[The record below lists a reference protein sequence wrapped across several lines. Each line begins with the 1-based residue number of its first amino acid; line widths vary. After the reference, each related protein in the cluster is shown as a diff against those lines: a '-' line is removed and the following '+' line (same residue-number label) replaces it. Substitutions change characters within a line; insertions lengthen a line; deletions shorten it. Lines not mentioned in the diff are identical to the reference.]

1 MNFNR
6 LQYLLAALS
15 ALLLQSTIVP
25 AQRVLPQLPTDSRIQ
40 QGTLGCG
47 ASYYMVT
54 DPVQKGYAQ
63 IALVQKGDSLTS
75 SKEVSPSFL
84 SRMGVAPGP
93 QGYLSQQ
100 DGSTVYRFH
109 DVRCYNPEVLDSV
122 LLYTFEKMAACR
134 APQAVIVSGDIDA
147 VELKKKMDIFSLLVS
162 RLPESPE
169 SAPYQWKTRIAPQ
182 VRYSTEGTAYVSA
195 AYTCPRIPP
204 EDMNTAQALVTD
216 LFSLEFKLLLGHR
229 LELNLR
235 DAGIPYG
242 SIDFISRR
250 SVDSSCDEQYAV
262 QVSVAPEDLENTLTV
277 LSRTIAEIDY
287 HGVGVEEFTEAK
299 QVLLPS
305 MQRKAAQ
312 MPSGR
317 DYLTRC
323 VAHYLYGAQ
332 LAPYSEPLR
341 FFARKRVSDST
352 ETRLFNQYA
361 DALLGLL
368 ENLTLGYGPVQPDD
382 TTDVEGDILVRYFMG
397 YLEGRDT
404 PSGKD
409 YRWHAA
415 DTAGLEFSCP
425 KVRIKTERAEP
436 VSGGTVWTFTN
447 GIRVIYKQVKGSG
460 RFNYALQ
467 LNGGL
472 SQIGSLKEGEG
483 AYIGQLL
490 NLYDVAGISA
500 PWFSG
505 ILAANGV
512 HMSTQVNLNSMA
524 VVGDAPSDQ
533 LSLVLKS
540 LLGVANHRSFNRGA
554 YDYFCRQQA
563 LVPLSA
569 EDALALQMT
578 PGYLYTGSPR
588 PEALS
593 AETPKKAG
601 KFFEDRFAR
610 VNDGTL
616 ILCGDLSPE
625 AAKRHLQHYLGG
637 FRTLRGSVP
646 RKTVEMRTLS
656 GTSTVEMPGPAFHV
670 MMDAEY
676 AMTASH
682 LYTAQIGLEALKL
695 ALIRHL
701 ADDGFLSEVQL
712 SYVVQPQERFRILI
726 TCTPFA
732 DDASSSR
739 ALTAVRAALREVAK
753 ELVDEADLKAW
764 KDGLKAGVR
773 SAMVTPEPFVSSLLA
788 RYAANKDVLTY
799 YDETISAITGDQV
812 REFLRAMISGGR
824 IETVRP

>member
-6 LQYLLAALS
+6 LQYLLAAIL
-15 ALLLQSTIVP
+15 ALLLQSIIVP
-25 AQRVLPQLPTDSRIQ
+25 AQSVLPQLPTDSRIKH
-40 QGTLGCG
+40 GTLGCG

-63 IALVQKGDSLTS
+63 IALVQKGDSLTP
-75 SKEVSPSFL
+75 SKEVCPNFL

-93 QGYLSQQ
+93 RGYLSEQ
-100 DGSTVYRFH
+100 DGNTVYRFH
-109 DVRCYNPEVLDSV
+109 DVRFYNPEVLDSV
-122 LLYTFEKMAACR
+122 LLYTFEKMAACH

-162 RLPESPE
+162 RLPEAPE
-169 SAPYQWKTRIAPQ
+169 EDPYLWQTRIAPV
-182 VRYSTEGTAYVSA
+182 VRYSTEGPAIVSA
-195 AYTCPRIPP
+195 AYTCPRVPQD
-204 EDMNTAQALVTD
+204 DMNTAQALVTD

-229 LELNLR
+229 LEVNLR
-235 DAGIPYG
+235 EAGIPYG

-250 SVDSSCDEQYAV
+250 SVDSSEDEEYAV
-262 QVSVAPEDLENTLTV
+262 QVSVAPEDLDNTLSV

-287 HGVGVEEFTEAK
+287 HGVGVEEYAESK

-305 MQRKAAQ
+305 MQRRAAQ
-312 MPSGR
+312 IPSAR

-323 VAHYLYGAQ
+323 MAHYLYGAQ

-361 DALLGLL
+361 DALLGFL
-368 ENLTLGYGPVQPDD
+368 ENLTLGYAPVQPVDSID
-382 TTDVEGDILVRYFMG
+382 TEGDILVKYFIG
-397 YLEGRDT
+397 YLEGRDK

-415 DTAGLEFSCP
+415 DTAGLEVTCP
-425 KVRIKTERAEP
+425 KVRIKTEKAEP

-483 AYIGQLL
+483 AYIGEMLG
-490 NLYDVAGISA
+490 LYDVAGISA
-500 PWFSG
+500 PYFSG

-512 HMSTQVNLNSMA
+512 HMSTQVNLNSMSIQ
-524 VVGDAPSDQ
+524 GDAPSDQ

-540 LLGVANHRSFNRGA
+540 LLGLANHRSFNRGA
-554 YDYFCRQQA
+554 YDFFCRRQA
-563 LVPLSA
+563 LKPLSA
-569 EDALALQMT
+569 EDALSLQMT
-578 PGYLYTGSPR
+578 PGYKYIGSPR
-588 PEALS
+588 PGALC

-601 KFFEDRFAR
+601 KFFDDRFAR
-610 VNDGTL
+610 INDGTL

-625 AAKRHLQHYLGG
+625 AAKRHLQRYLGG
-637 FRTLRGSVP
+637 FRTLRGGVA
-646 RKTVEMRTLS
+646 RKAVEMRSLS
-656 GTSTVEMPGPAFHV
+656 GTSTVEMPGPTFYV

-682 LYTAQIGLEALKL
+682 FYTAQIGLDALKL
-695 ALIRHL
+695 ALVRHL
-701 ADDGFLSEVQL
+701 ADDGFAADVKL
-712 SYVVQPQERFRILI
+712 SYVVQPQERFRFLI
-726 TCTPFA
+726 TCTPYA
-732 DDASSSR
+732 DDASSGR
-739 ALTAVRAALREVAK
+739 ALTAVRAALRELAR
-753 ELVDEADLKAW
+753 EQVDKADLKAW
-764 KDGLKAGVR
+764 KEGLKADIR
-773 SAMVTPEPFVSSLLA
+773 SALVTPEAFVASLLA

-799 YDETISAITGDQV
+799 YDETISAITEDDV